1 MEPIDGW
8 CVSLRD
14 GIAHNRA
21 LKQNDVNAA
30 AATLEN
36 VRKVAAEIRQ
46 EERKVAAEIREHE
59 RWLQRLAIS
68 EDRGAFAICLIYL
81 AKCS

>member
-36 VRKVAAEIRQ
+36 DRKVD
-46 EERKVAAEIREHE
+46 AEIREHE
-59 RWLQRLAIS
+59 RWLQRSAIS